1 MTEQRRPH
9 ILITG
14 AAGALAQQVIEQL
27 RDTCHLVAG
36 DFREQVYLGG
46 DIPSS

>member
-14 AAGALAQQVIEQL
+14 AAGALAQKVISQL
-27 RDTCHLVAG
+27 RDTCDLVAV
-36 DFREQVYLGG
+36 DFREQVYRRRAL
-46 DIPSS
+46 